1 MSISEKV
8 AYLRGL
14 AEGIGIEI
22 SDESSNAKEGRLLSG
37 ILDILGDIATAIDE
51 SQAIQDSLFV
61 YAEELDED
69 LGIVERAFLASER
82 RHGRTAFDIVGISDE
97 DEYMDDETE
106 DNAYEDFADLEG
118 GAKMDCPKCGELL
131 IFDLDD
137 ISDGGYITCP
147 KCDAELSVV
156 GTFSS
161 DGDDGCGGN
170 SGCGGCRGHSHISE
184 INENDEN
191 HVNSENNG
199 K

>member
-22 SDESSNAKEGRLLSG
+22 SDEADNTKEGRLLTG
-37 ILDILGDIATAIDE
+37 ILDVLGDIATAIEE
-51 SQAIQDSLFV
+51 SQATQDSLFI

-82 RHGRTAFDIVGISDE
+82 KHGRTTFDMGIDGIADE
-97 DEYMDDETE
+97 DDYA
-106 DNAYEDFADLEG
+106 DNTYEDFAELEG
-118 GAKMDCPKCGELL
+118 AAKMDCPKCDELL

-137 ISDGGYITCP
+137 INDGGYITCP

-156 GTFSS
+156 GSFSS
-161 DGDDGCGGN
+161 DDDGCGG
-170 SGCGGCRGHSHISE
+170 CGGCRVRSHTHI
-184 INENDEN
+184 DEN
-191 HVNSENNG
+191 REVNEENEENG
-199 K
+199 EIDE

>member
-22 SDESSNAKEGRLLSG
+22 ADESNDTKDTKEGRLLTG
-37 ILDILGDIATAIDE
+37 ILDVLSDIATAIDE
-51 SQAIQDSLFV
+51 SQATQDSLFV

-69 LGIVERAFLASER
+69 LGIVERAFLSSER
-82 RHGRTAFDIVGISDE
+82 KRGRTAFDIVGISDE
-97 DEYMDDETE
+97 DEYMDDDTE
-106 DNAYEDFADLEG
+106 DNAYGDFADLEG
-118 GAKMDCPKCGELL
+118 AAKMDCPKCGELL
-131 IFDLDD
+131 MFDLDD

-156 GTFSS
+156 GSFSS

-170 SGCGGCRGHSHISE
+170 SGCGDCRTHSHIDE
-184 INENDEN
+184 DNDGNEE
-191 HVNSENNG
+191 
-199 K
+199 